1 VLHRIWSSSSAGESH
16 PHALTESGRPPARSR
31 LPKPCRSAP
40 RRTARARCPRTRL
53 SREACRAGLSP
64 RPSRVARLLTA
75 RHVTSGCRFR
85 AALRRRPAGA
95 SVRPRRLRSA
105 RWRRWGTATWR
116 GLPPS
121 APVSACRRLR
131 HAVPLVSAVGGR
143 GSARTGACRRRL
155 AQPPNG
161 ATRGG
166 LPLPAR
172 NPGRDAREHA
182 DRRRAGGALRPRQ
195 LRPRTL
201 VLVGACV
208 EPRGGHGPWP
218 PGALADVGGQ
228 GVGVDGAAAF
238 HLGPREAAAVLIV
251 QQAGAGVRLAT
262 PLVAGA
268 ERGEHSPGPLPQAMP
283 VDTAPTASGSRVVRV
298 PAGAVVAEDA
308 RRLAGGVCDQGFGL
322 HELARARLA
331 PAGTTACPQRFDC
344 GRGPGNPTPPGLS
357 ASRTACPRR
366 SVGSSG
372 AGAGR
377 RRAVCSAARA
387 AAACP

>member
-1 VLHRIWSSSSAGESH
+1 MPSRPVASAVPRGSPPDSSA
-16 PHALTESGRPPARSR
+16 RDQR
-31 LPKPCRSAP
+31 LPVSRCPQAAPSRRLCAPAAFAVRPVAPLGHRYVAGAAAQRTRVGLPSLAP
-40 RRTARARCPRTRL
+40 RR
-53 SREACRAGLSP
+53 
-64 RPSRVARLLTA
+64 
-75 RHVTSGCRFR
+75 
-85 AALRRRPAGA
+85 
-95 SVRPRRLRSA
+95 
-105 RWRRWGTATWR
+105 
-116 GLPPS
+116 
-121 APVSACRRLR
+121 
-131 HAVPLVSAVGGR
+131 PLGVGGR
-143 GSARTGACRRRL
+143 RPRVREDCGLPASSRAAPERRD
-155 AQPPNG
+155 Q
-161 ATRGG
+161 GG

-377 RRAVCSAARA
+377 RRAVCSAERA
-387 AAACP
+387 AATCP

>member
-166 LPLPAR
+166 CPSP
-172 NPGRDAREHA
+172 
-182 DRRRAGGALRPRQ
+182 RA
-195 LRPRTL
+195 T
-201 VLVGACV
+201 
-208 EPRGGHGPWP
+208 
-218 PGALADVGGQ
+218 
-228 GVGVDGAAAF
+228 
-238 HLGPREAAAVLIV
+238 
-251 QQAGAGVRLAT
+251 
-262 PLVAGA
+262 
-268 ERGEHSPGPLPQAMP
+268 
-283 VDTAPTASGSRVVRV
+283 
-298 PAGAVVAEDA
+298 
-308 RRLAGGVCDQGFGL
+308 
-322 HELARARLA
+322 
-331 PAGTTACPQRFDC
+331 PAGTHVSTPIGVGLVARY
-344 GRGPGNPTPPGLS
+344 GRVSCVPVRLCWWARVWS
-357 ASRTACPRR
+357 LEVAM
-366 SVGSSG
+366 VH
-372 AGAGR
+372 GR
-377 RRAVCSAARA
+377 RERWPTLGARA
-387 AAACP
+387 SE